1 MVKTDSPNVS
11 VGVRLTLL
19 ITTAMTMM
27 AFAPLSPAL
36 PHIAQAFSSTP
47 NAEYITRIALT
58 IPSLGIILV
67 SPFVGMLV
75 DRIGRKRILLF
86 AITVY
91 GLSGT
96 LVFWVTSI
104 EELLVSRL
112 ITGVALAGIMTSAT
126 ALAGDYFSGVARQRF
141 MSQRGAFV
149 NYAAV
154 ILNLA
159 GGLLVAINW
168 RAVFVVFSVG
178 LIMLPIAWRT
188 LARDRTS
195 RSLEAKAKNLEKAS
209 IPLLTISTGLLLNLL
224 FNSAFF
230 MVPVQIPFL
239 FREMGEPSSALSG
252 VATATSAAGV
262 ATASLFYAR
271 IRQNRNPASI
281 FVIGLA
287 LVFFGFLLVS
297 QVSQVNHIFPSV
309 VISGCGFGLLQANM
323 FTWML
328 DITPERVRGRV
339 SGAVATTTFGGQFL
353 SPIINQPIADI
364 YGSQGAFLAFA
375 LMMGT
380 ISAAIYAKKHILT
393 DRRSAR

>member
-1 MVKTDSPNVS
+1 MVKTQTANVS
-11 VGVRLTLL
+11 LGVRLTLL

-36 PHIAQAFSSTP
+36 PHIAKAFSDTP
-47 NAEYITRIALT
+47 NVEYITRIALT

-75 DRIGRKRILLF
+75 DRIGRKKILLF
-86 AITVY
+86 SITVY
-91 GLSGT
+91 ALSGT
-96 LVFWVTSI
+96 VVFWVTSI
-104 EELLVSRL
+104 EELLFSRL
-112 ITGVALAGIMTSAT
+112 ITGVALAGIMTSVT

-154 ILNLA
+154 CLNLV

-168 RAVFVVFSVG
+168 RAVFIVFSIG
-178 LIMLPIAWRT
+178 LVMLPVAFRT
-188 LARDRTS
+188 LAND
-195 RSLEAKAKNLEKAS
+195 EAAKSAQVTAKTLGKTT
-209 IPLLTISTGLLLNLL
+209 IPLITISIGLLLNLL

-239 FREMGEPSSALSG
+239 FREMGEPSPLLSG

-271 IRQNRNPASI
+271 LRQVMNPASI
-281 FVIGLA
+281 FVVGLA
-287 LVFFGFLLVS
+287 FVFSGFLLVS
-297 QVSQVNHIFPSV
+297 QVAQVNHVFPCV

-323 FTWML
+323 FTWIL
-328 DITPERVRGRV
+328 DIAPERVRGRV
-339 SGAVATTTFGGQFL
+339 AGAVATTTFGGQFL
-353 SPIINQPIADI
+353 SPIINQPIAEV

-375 LMMGT
+375 LMMGAVS
-380 ISAAIYAKKHILT
+380 IAIFLQKHRIK
-393 DRRSAR
+393 SQ